1 MKLLKNSHAINKYY
15 KMFYF
20 FSDVHLG
27 LYSRKENL
35 EREDLLLRFLKA
47 IEKDCETLIIVGDLF
62 DYWFEYK
69 FVVPKYFYRV
79 LTVLKELR
87 LKGIKIEYLMGN
99 HDFGHKTFFRE
110 ELDIIV
116 HKKDIQRQFGNKKFY
131 ITHGDGKNYR
141 DTGYKILKKILRNPF
156 AQWLYGLL
164 HPDIGIGLATKSSK
178 KSRKY
183 TAKKQWGEGDGFEDF
198 AKKQFSNGY
207 DIVIVGHRHKATF
220 KQFPNGTFIDL
231 GSWLGENPTFAS
243 FDGNE
248 IQLRSVKEFL
258 EQNP

>member
-1 MKLLKNSHAINKYY
+1 MI
-15 KMFYF
+15 YF

-35 EREDLLLRFLKA
+35 AREELLLQFFKV
-47 IEKDCETLIIVGDLF
+47 IKDDCETLVIVGDLF

-69 FVVPKYFYRV
+69 YVIPKYYYRI
-79 LTVLKELR
+79 LTALKELR
-87 LKGIKIEYLMGN
+87 MKGIKIEYLMGN

-110 ELDIIV
+110 ELDIPV
-116 HKKDIQRQFGNKKFY
+116 YNNDIQRNYGTKKFY
-131 ITHGDGKNYR
+131 ISHGDGKNYN

-164 HPDIGIGLATKSSK
+164 HPDIAVGLASKSSK

-183 TAKKQWGEGDGFEDF
+183 TAKKQWGEGDGMEDF
-198 AKKQFSNGY
+198 AKKQFKIGY

-220 KQFPNGTFIDL
+220 KNTGEGIFIDL
-231 GSWLGENPTFAS
+231 GGWLVDEPTFAS

-248 IQLRSVKEFL
+248 IQLRFVKEFL
-258 EQNP
+258 KEKNIG